1 MIVKEANALAD
12 YLSGMPRHQRDLDAA
27 IMLRLLA
34 RVYEVAK
41 EMIATSDQDKAIA
54 AHDELVD
61 LIKGVPDR

>member
-12 YLSGMPRHQRDLDAA
+12 YLANMPRHQRDLDAA

-34 RVYEVAK
+34 RVYEVAR
-41 EMIATSDQDKAIA
+41 EMIVSNNEEQVMA

>member
-1 MIVKEANALAD
+1 MIPEEAKALAD

-41 EMIATSDQDKAIA
+41 ETIDAPDAEKAAA
-54 AHDELVD
+54 AHYELVD
-61 LIKGVPDR
+61 LIKGRPDR